1 MATDRNITFRLPK
14 FHTTH
19 LLPATAASLLVVMTM
34 PAIGIA
40 QDVDGEALIGSIELS
55 GGFLP
60 DPYVVDVVPGGETA
74 VADLGA
80 GCSGYIYNA
89 GPDFELVLDS
99 AESQLGIFVSGDMDT
114 TLVINDPNGKWHCSD
129 DNSDAGDANPG
140 VMLKKPTNGIY
151 DIWIGTYGEVEV
163 GAQAKLVITESR
175 SSEWASLD
183 LNTSSPLSTVAGT
196 GGIDFG
202 DDLSTWANDGECD
215 DSRFA
220 GEGMA
225 NSVVDSDLYHDATDC
240 STLYVAGGVTF
251 TESSVSTS
259 TGSESG
265 PTRGSLDAS
274 DPTLSG
280 YGYADTY
287 TFDGSAGATAVI
299 DLRSANFDTYLQVR
313 SPSGEL
319 FTNDDYEGSYE
330 RSLLSLNLDESGE
343 YTVEVSS
350 YESDATGDYT
360 LEMTSAIASDT
371 AANLNLSGALTSDDA
386 TYSDGEYHDSY
397 TFQGTPG
404 QTVTID
410 LSSPAFDTYLILE
423 NPNGET
429 EVNDDADDADD
440 GTGHSQIVTQLSELG
455 TYTVH
460 VTSYGAAEIGSYDL
474 AVNQS
479 SGGSAAQ
486 QSNGGRDS
494 VALALGES
502 TRGALEA
509 SDQLSE
515 DGKFEDVYVFSGNA
529 GDTVLVDLRSGA
541 FDTYLSMITPSGQA
555 IDNDDFDGR
564 TDRSVIEVTLQETGR
579 YRIRATTYARYA
591 TGEYALSLSQ
601 GDSGSIIVT
610 APINTGSSQIY
621 GLFAGMADYPGDD
634 NDLDLT
640 DQDALRARDALIGG
654 AGMNPE
660 NAYTFLNADATN
672 ANFRNALS
680 TIGNDIDEDDMLVIF
695 YSGHGSRYERS
706 DGPNSSD
713 PDGMD
718 ESIELYDGALLD
730 DELGALLDSVHAGTV
745 LLVFDSCFSGGFAKD
760 VVSAPGRMGLFSSE
774 EDVTSQ
780 VAFKFQAGGY
790 LAAFFDEAIRGHYAD
805 QDQNSEVTAIEL
817 SQYLHDRYRDD
828 VKAFSA
834 ETYVTTG
841 GPQSSYQHLVVD
853 RGGVGAYNVL
863 FRNNN

>member
-1 MATDRNITFRLPK
+1 MATFSK
-14 FHTTH
+14 KSF
-19 LLPATAASLLVVMTM
+19 LLPTSQTALITPAITVTLLAVVMSL

-40 QDVDGEALIGSIELS
+40 QDVDGEALNGIVALS

-60 DPYVVDVVPGGETA
+60 DPYVVDVIPGGETA
-74 VADLGA
+74 VSDLGA
-80 GCSGYIYNA
+80 GCSGFIYND
-89 GPDFELVLDS
+89 GPDFELALDS
-99 AESQLGIFVSGDMDT
+99 AGSELGIFVAAGIDT
-114 TLVINDPNGKWHCSD
+114 TLVINDPNGKWYCSD
-129 DNSDAGDANPG
+129 DNTDAGDTNPG
-140 VMLKKPTNGIY
+140 VMFKKPANGTY
-151 DIWIGTYGEVEV
+151 DIWIGTYGDVEI
-163 GAQAKLVITESR
+163 GEQAKLVITESR
-175 SSEWASLD
+175 SSEWAGLD
-183 LNTSSPLSTVAGT
+183 LDTSTTTAAVAGT
-196 GGIDFG
+196 GAIDFG

-215 DSRFA
+215 DDRFE

-225 NSVVDSDLYHDATDC
+225 NSIVDSDLYHDATDC
-240 STLYVAGGVTF
+240 STLYAAGEVAF
-251 TESSVSTS
+251 TESSASA
-259 TGSESG
+259 GAAPEGG
-265 PTRGSLDAS
+265 PARGSLESS

-280 YGYADTY
+280 YGYVDTY
-287 TFDGSAGATAVI
+287 TFDGSAGATAVL

-313 SPSGEL
+313 APSGEL

-330 RSLLSLNLDESGE
+330 RSLLSLNLSESGE

-350 YESDATGDYT
+350 YGSEATGDYT
-360 LEMTSAIASDT
+360 IEMTSAIASDT
-371 AANLNLSGALTSDDA
+371 AANLDTTGSLESGDE

-397 TFQGTPG
+397 TFEGTPG

-410 LSSPAFDTYLILE
+410 LTSPAFDTYLILE

-429 EVNDDADDADD
+429 EVNDDADD

-460 VTSYGAAEIGSYDL
+460 VTSYGAAETGDYDL

-479 SGGSAAQ
+479 SAGTAAQ

-494 VALALGES
+494 VGLAMGES

-529 GDTVLVDLRSGA
+529 GDTILVDLRSGV

-579 YRIRATTYARYA
+579 YRILATTYSGDA

-601 GDSGSIIVT
+601 GDSGNTVVT
-610 APINTGSSQIY
+610 APTNTSSSQIY
-621 GLFAGMADYPGDD
+621 GIFAGMADYPGED

-654 AGMNPE
+654 AGMNPD
-660 NAYTFLNADATN
+660 NAYTLLNADATN
-672 ANFRNALS
+672 ANFRSALS
-680 TIGNDIDEDDMLVIF
+680 TIASDIGQDDMLVIF
-695 YSGHGSRYERS
+695 YSGHGSRYERTG
-706 DGPNSSD
+706 GPNSTD

-730 DELGALLDSVHAGTV
+730 DDLGALLDTVHAGTV

-805 QDQNSEVTAIEL
+805 QDQNSELTAIEL
-817 SQYLHDRYRDD
+817 SQYLHDRYRAD
-828 VKAFSA
+828 VKAFGA
-834 ETYVTTG
+834 DTYVTTG

-863 FRNNN
+863 FRN